1 MIDLHVHLE
10 GSVRAQTLLELAREQ
25 DGYLPTY
32 DVAELEAYLHVPNHC
47 TDFSEYL
54 KRFDLA
60 FTVLQDK
67 KAIRRVLYELVR
79 DLEESGVIYAEIRM
93 IPQYHTLHGL
103 SQSQVVEAALAG
115 MHRGIEDGRRV
126 RTNLILCTV
135 RGADEKDNFE
145 TIVEAK
151 KYLRKGV
158 AGMDLVGN
166 EKEYPTELYVSQFL
180 ILNEENIPFCVHAGE
195 MAGPESIRLA
205 VENGA
210 RRIGHGI
217 RAKESL
223 GLLEML
229 KERQITLEI
238 CPSSNLQTKTV
249 DRISDLPIQAY
260 FREGIKVTVCT
271 DNMMVCDT
279 TLKKEYALLKENFDF
294 TGADFKRMNRNAID
308 GAFIPSMEKERL
320 RLLLEEI

>member
-25 DGYLPTY
+25 DEYLPTY
-32 DVAELEAYLHVPNHC
+32 DVAKLEEYLHVPDHC
-47 TDFSEYL
+47 TDFSEYM

-67 KAIRRVLYELVR
+67 KAIRRVLYELVW

-93 IPQYHTLHGL
+93 IPQYHTLRQL

-115 MHRGIEDGRRV
+115 MNRGIEDGRRI
-126 RTNLILCTV
+126 RANLILCTV

-145 TIVEAK
+145 TIVEAQ

-166 EKEYPTELYVSQFL
+166 EEEYPTELYVSQFH
-180 ILNEENIPFCVHAGE
+180 ILNEENIPYCIHAGE

-217 RAKESL
+217 RAE
-223 GLLEML
+223 GPELLKML

-238 CPSSNLQTKTV
+238 CPSSNLQTKAV
-249 DRISDLPIQAY
+249 DRISDLPIREY
-260 FREGIKVTVCT
+260 FREGIRVTVCT

-294 TGADFKRMNRNAID
+294 SDADFKRMNRNAID